1 MSSNVYKA
9 SNAKQDTKNKRL
21 TRILLVLA
29 AVLIGVLI
37 WLVDIRFKEVDVF
50 VGEDLAA
57 RQNPYLAAQLFIEK
71 SNQDFFTR
79 KGIKSG
85 TDIAESQRGLA
96 LVDNLPSV
104 DETIIIT
111 SARHSM
117 SERRTE
123 ALKQWVNA
131 GGNLVVVGKMLYN
144 VQTQSSND
152 SLLDSYDIQ
161 VHEADLS
168 DDEKTDEAS
177 AEVELT
183 PEEVSDLTPKTFGET
198 LKQAVEKGSIDCPES
213 PLFSPILTDEGF
225 ADAKANIDSYN
236 ILTYPDIDKLDFW
249 TSDGYGLQL
258 LQLTVG
264 KGDLA
269 VLTDMNLWTNARLAC
284 FDNAYLLQELIRPGQ
299 KTWLLFHEDMP
310 SLMTL
315 LWQKNHTLV
324 ISALTLLAFWIWS
337 QTLRFGP
344 LTIVV
349 NTVRRNFIE
358 HIEASARYRWHC
370 FIRNA
375 GKGDDNQGTLTGASA
390 VTDAGASAS
399 AAEHIVELLRSQ
411 IIKKV
416 TVRHPGL
423 DQMDEQQQLELI
435 GRLSDTDAGEIH
447 FALYAG
453 IAVKHDQIV
462 RQVQRLQQ
470 LRKQLC

>member
-1 MSSNVYKA
+1 MSNNVYKA
-9 SNAKQDTKNKRL
+9 SNATQETKNKLL
-21 TRILLVLA
+21 TRILLILA
-29 AVLIGVLI
+29 AILIGVLI
-37 WLVDIRFKEVDVF
+37 WVVDIRFKEVDVF

-71 SNQDFFTR
+71 TNQDYFSDT
-79 KGIKSG
+79 G
-85 TDIAESQRGLA
+85 TTSHDDMAESQRGLA

-104 DETIIIT
+104 MDTIIIT

-123 ALKQWVNA
+123 VLRQWVNE

-144 VQTQSSND
+144 EQTQSSND
-152 SLLDSYDIQ
+152 SLLNSYDIQ
-161 VHEADLS
+161 VFEASIAPEDN
-168 DDEKTDEAS
+168 ENTDEES
-177 AEVELT
+177 TEVEVTADELSELSFT
-183 PEEVSDLTPKTFGET
+183 PESFGES
-198 LKQAVEKGSIDCPES
+198 LKKAVEKGSIDCDAS
-213 PLFSPILTDEGF
+213 PLLSPIYTTKEY
-225 ADAKANIDSYN
+225 ANAKANIDSDN
-236 ILTYPDIDKLDFW
+236 ILTYPDRDQLDLW
-249 TSDGYGLQL
+249 SSDGYGLQL
-258 LQLTVG
+258 AKLAVG
-264 KGDLA
+264 KGKLT
-269 VLTDMNLWTNARLAC
+269 VLTDMNLWTNSKLAC
-284 FDNAYLLQELIRPGQ
+284 FDNAYLLRRLIRPGK

-324 ISALTLLAFWIWS
+324 VSTLTLLAFWIWS

-375 GKGDDNQGTLTGASA
+375 GKHSDDESTA
-390 VTDAGASAS
+390 
-399 AAEHIVELLRSQ
+399 AAEHIVELLRHQ
-411 IIKKV
+411 IINKV

-423 DQMDEQQQLELI
+423 DQMDQQQQLELI
-435 GRLSDTDAGEIH
+435 GRLSDTDVGEVH
-447 FALYAG
+447 FALYAN

>member
-1 MSSNVYKA
+1 MSNNVYKA
-9 SNAKQDTKNKRL
+9 SNAAQNTKNKLLSRL
-21 TRILLVLA
+21 LLVLCA
-29 AVLIGVLI
+29 TLIGVLI

-71 SNQDFFTR
+71 SNPDM
-79 KGIKSG
+79 
-85 TDIAESQRGLA
+85 TDMAESQRGLA
-96 LVDNLPSV
+96 LIDNLPSV
-104 DETIIIT
+104 TDTIIIT
-111 SARHSM
+111 SVRHSM

-123 ALKQWVNA
+123 ALKQWIND

-144 VQTQSSND
+144 EKTQSSND

-161 VHEADLS
+161 VFEANIEPDDEAPTEVEVTAGDLS
-168 DDEKTDEAS
+168 DFSSE
-177 AEVELT
+177 
-183 PEEVSDLTPKTFGET
+183 TFGEA
-198 LKQAVEKGSIDCPES
+198 LKKAVDKGSINCAKS
-213 PLFSPILTDEGF
+213 PLLSPIPTVEGYP
-225 ADAKANIDSYN
+225 DAKANIHSDN
-236 ILTYPDIDKLDFW
+236 ILEYPDRDQLDFW
-249 TSDGYGLQL
+249 TSDGYGLQML
-258 LQLTVG
+258 NLTIG
-264 KGDLA
+264 KGELA

-284 FDNAYLLQELIRPGQ
+284 FDNAYLLQELIRPGE
-299 KTWLLFHEDMP
+299 KTWLLYHEDMP

-324 ISALTLLAFWIWS
+324 VSALILLAFWIWS

-344 LTIVV
+344 LTIVK
-349 NTVRRNFIE
+349 NTVRRNFVE

-375 GKGDDNQGTLTGASA
+375 GKDDNDQDKGA
-390 VTDAGASAS
+390 G
-399 AAEHIVELLRSQ
+399 EHIVELLRHQ

-423 DQMDEQQQLELI
+423 NQMNEPQQLELI
-435 GRLSDTDAGEIH
+435 GRLSDTDVGEVH
-447 FALYAG
+447 FALYAN